1 VSNFFSGDFFQDTF
15 MFSFTVAFVS
25 DLVPF
30 SRYTLLVLFYGVSM
44 GFLEVCMGFLWD
56 FYGVSIW
63 DFSGVSMRW
72 LWHFVKISLQFRR
85 RFYGMS
91 MPFLCE

>member
-1 VSNFFSGDFFQDTF
+1 MSNFFSGDFFQDTF

-44 GFLEVCMGFLWD
+44 GFLEVCMGFLWGVYMGFLWC
-56 FYGVSIW
+56 FYA
-63 DFSGVSMRW
+63 MAMA
-72 LWHFVKISLQFRR
+72 FR
-85 RFYGMS
+85 
-91 MPFLCE
+91 

>member
-1 VSNFFSGDFFQDTF
+1 MSNFFSGDFFQDTF
-15 MFSFTVAFVS
+15 MLAFTVAFVS

-30 SRYTLLVLFYGVSM
+30 SRCNGVSI

-72 LWHFVKISLQFRR
+72 LWHFVKISVKFRR

-91 MPFLCE
+91 RPFLCE